1 MERVL
6 LTSFSTATVPTMEI
20 KTLTELTLAPQTV
33 AIAVLVIVACAFFQK
48 IHLEWQVRKLPAFH
62 DAISSEAHRKQ
73 YIKSAKR
80 LYREGYEK
88 VNSDVVL
95 SRLQL
100 TNSKFKD
107 SVWRVTSA
115 DGFHQVVVSPSL
127 LPELRK
133 IPDSVLSIEKAVA
146 QFFEV
151 KYTRLLASDRDI
163 AFLIHSIKSDLT
175 PALARLNGIVY
186 TAVEEALKEEMPA
199 DCEDWTPVKINAKL
213 ITMVAKITGLIFV
226 GPELCHNEDY
236 VDSAINYPGNVVAA
250 AQAVKLIRPFLRPW
264 LAPRLPEL
272 RKLDQTERKAMQM
285 LEPIVK
291 ARRDAQAKDPD
302 LQQPNDTVHTT
313 STTVTNVLYT
323 LAASPE
329 YIEPLREEVRQAIA
343 ENGGTVTSRALE
355 RMVKLD
361 SYMKETSRFYSG
373 IVNFQRKV
381 VHGFTLS
388 NGQYIPPG
396 VIIEAPSHAI
406 YMDDA
411 NFPRDSQ
418 PAEVFDG
425 FRYYKL
431 RQSGLVTDHAR
442 NLFVTT
448 NEHNLGFGYGKHA
461 CPGRF
466 FAANEIKMLL
476 ARLLLDYDFKNEGD
490 SMERYPPIE
499 IGGFTSPDPSKN
511 LLFRK
516 HRMDSVQDVFRVASS
531 TDGDFKKISARV

>member
-1 MERVL
+1 MKRMDKEGIRDNLVL
-6 LTSFSTATVPTMEI
+6 A
-20 KTLTELTLAPQTV
+20 
-33 AIAVLVIVACAFFQK
+33 
-48 IHLEWQVRKLPAFH
+48 
-62 DAISSEAHRKQ
+62 KQ
-73 YIKSAKR
+73 
-80 LYREGYEK
+80 
-88 VNSDVVL
+88 
-95 SRLQL
+95 QL
-100 TNSKFKD
+100 
-107 SVWRVTSA
+107 
-115 DGFHQVVVSPSL
+115 
-127 LPELRK
+127 
-133 IPDSVLSIEKAVA
+133 I
-146 QFFEV
+146 
-151 KYTRLLASDRDI
+151 
-163 AFLIHSIKSDLT
+163 
-175 PALARLNGIVY
+175 
-186 TAVEEALKEEMPA
+186 
-199 DCEDWTPVKINAKL
+199 
-213 ITMVAKITGLIFV
+213 LIF
-226 GPELCHNEDY
+226 
-236 VDSAINYPGNVVAA
+236 
-250 AQAVKLIRPFLRPW
+250 
-264 LAPRLPEL
+264 LA
-272 RKLDQTERKAMQM
+272 
-285 LEPIVK
+285 
-291 ARRDAQAKDPD
+291 
-302 LQQPNDTVHTT
+302 VHTT
-313 STTVTNVLYT
+313 STTVTNVYVAEFKRFAWIRSGLIRTYSLYT

-329 YIEPLREEVRQAIA
+329 YMEPLREEVRQAIA
-343 ENGGTVTSRALE
+343 ENGGAISSRALE
-355 RMVKLD
+355 QMVKLD

-411 NFPRDSQ
+411 NFPRDSP

-490 SMERYPPIE
+490 SMERYPQIE

-516 HRMDSVQDVFRVASS
+516 VSTRTGRTSSASAELEA
-531 TDGDFKKISARV
+531 KHEINLV